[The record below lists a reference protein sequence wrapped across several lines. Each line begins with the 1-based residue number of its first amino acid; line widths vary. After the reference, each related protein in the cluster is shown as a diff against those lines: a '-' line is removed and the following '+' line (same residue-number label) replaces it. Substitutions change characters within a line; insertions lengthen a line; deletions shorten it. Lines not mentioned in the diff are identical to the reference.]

1 MSLPVSLF
9 LWHLKAYRFACDPR
23 LSSQLAE
30 VDLQHGKGTVRY
42 KNMQVCKSYAQQLQS
57 ARVPETDITCTL
69 SDMSKYSIATR
80 PSTELMAKP
89 VASG

>member
-1 MSLPVSLF
+1 MPVSLF
-9 LWHLKAYRFACDPR
+9 RWHLKAYRFACAAP
-23 LSSQLAE
+23 LTSQLAKVE
-30 VDLQHGKGTVRY
+30 LEHGKRTAHLKSARY
-42 KNMQVCKSYAQQLQS
+42 CKPHAQQLQS
-57 ARVPETDITCTL
+57 AGAPESDITCAL